1 MRFLLGLLVA
11 GFVPFAGYHPAF
23 YVYSV
28 ACYATFFHFYLH
40 ISKKISNFAAESCKD
55 MDEEQF
61 IAVINKSMQES
72 AEYLRAMGRTPYSVT
87 REQAER
93 QVAMLLK
100 AKEEFFAKQ
109 NDNIK

>member
-1 MRFLLGLLVA
+1 MMPQRHNFVA
-11 GFVPFAGYHPAF
+11 
-23 YVYSV
+23 
-28 ACYATFFHFYLH
+28 TNLQR
-40 ISKKISNFAAESCKD
+40 SKKMSNFAAESCKD
-55 MDEEQF
+55 MNEEQF
-61 IAVINKSMQES
+61 IEAINRSMRET
-72 AEYLRAMGRTPYSVT
+72 EIRLRAMGRTPYSVT